1 MVALEVLLASFIA
14 NIWLNADNHSGDHRQ
29 SAGTGKP
36 FHLGRD
42 DASWVCLF
50 EAILGILR
58 IFIFTHTA
66 RRLDLGYLLR
76 YFVTSYRLPLA
87 YFEARRVGDTAA
99 VCRSWKISVS
109 FSQHHSDCDPR

>member
-1 MVALEVLLASFIA
+1 MVALVLLASFTLQIFGFS
-14 NIWLNADNHSGDHRQ
+14 ADNHSGDHRQ

-42 DASWVCLF
+42 GDRLGYCLF

-66 RRLDLGYLLR
+66 RRLDLGLSAQVFRHLIQ
-76 YFVTSYRLPLA
+76 LPLA

-99 VCRSWKISVS
+99 CRSWKISVS
-109 FSQHHSDCDPR
+109 FSQAPSDCDPR